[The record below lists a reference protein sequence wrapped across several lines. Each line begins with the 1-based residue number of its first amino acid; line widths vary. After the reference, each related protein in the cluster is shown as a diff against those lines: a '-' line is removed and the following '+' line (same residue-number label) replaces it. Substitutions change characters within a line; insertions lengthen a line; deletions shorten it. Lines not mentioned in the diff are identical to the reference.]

1 MRRVSF
7 TEGSDAARLSHCR
20 KNILGVVVYD
30 EYIEQGRLE
39 WATVGDHD
47 YPAENMINNTREF
60 VVEDDKML
68 AEGRYVFAFHGMKH
82 PTRTRIAIEKYEIRK
97 KIFGNLYGFR
107 AEISVADTKEV
118 VGYMVSKSLSDLNA
132 KVFGFVVQGLDYKLL
147 DDVSSVSVMSS
158 W

>member
-97 KIFGNLYGFR
+97 KIFGNWTKFDMLDPKH
-107 AEISVADTKEV
+107 ISLLHTQYLEDSIAPA
-118 VGYMVSKSLSDLNA
+118 LS
-132 KVFGFVVQGLDYKLL
+132 
-147 DDVSSVSVMSS
+147 
-158 W
+158 